1 MSDVVDAGFVKVITI
16 YAALCGKSADIV
28 LIKYSNVD
36 PREKSKGRL
45 TRRL

>member
-1 MSDVVDAGFVKVITI
+1 MSDVVDAGFVKVITV
-16 YAALCGKSADIV
+16 YAALCGESADIV
-28 LIKYSNVD
+28 LIKLGTVD